1 MTKQSDSFPSSDFW
15 KQCARPCAGAGL
27 NRLRA
32 IWKGAEQVM
41 QVIHPEKAS
50 RGPAPAQGR
59 SPQARPSASRHHTLL
74 APPPLCA
81 GAWPA
86 AAPSSGHSTH
96 RARDC
101 CSRATRRSL
110 ASPAAAQPAHTL
122 VACCSVQ
129 KHVRP
134 HAALQSSS
142 HFHRQPVTSS
152 LLLVYTVRLLQR
164 RPLSVSQRQSNL
176 VQQVYLRIL
185 QGLGTQQGLLNCA
198 GQHLQFS
205 LAPDWSHS

>member
-86 AAPSSGHSTH
+86 AGPSSGHSTH

-152 LLLVYTVRLLQR
+152 LLLVYTVRLLTTQTFVCFAKAVQFGSTSVSEDIAGSWDSAGPAQLR
-164 RPLSVSQRQSNL
+164 RPASAVL
-176 VQQVYLRIL
+176 V
-185 QGLGTQQGLLNCA
+185 GA
-198 GQHLQFS
+198 
-205 LAPDWSHS
+205 